1 MVNFM
6 LLTLYKT
13 LDGDNV
19 INKTLEEPTDFNIN
33 LKGEVDI
40 NNPDL
45 LMVRLTG
52 LDYNDYNYA
61 YLPDFERYYFIRSCR
76 LINASI
82 YKLSL
87 ECDFIETY
95 KADILSSN
103 ANFRKSISSG
113 DYGEVFLDKTGK
125 EIITDYASNEIIELE
140 RTFIL
145 STLGG
150 VS

>member
-1 MVNFM
+1 MI
-6 LLTLYKT
+6 LTLYKT

-19 INKTLEEPTDFNIN
+19 INKTLTEPTDFNIN
-33 LKGEVDI
+33 LKAEVDI
-40 NNPDL
+40 NSPEL
-45 LMVRLTG
+45 LMVRVTG

-82 YKLSL
+82 YKLTL

-95 KADILSSN
+95 KADILSSS

-125 EIITDYASNEIIELE
+125 EIITDYASDETIELE

-150 VS
+150 AN